1 MNLMETLISEKS
13 LQSIKFDYAKHL
25 SKKWSGCLLAA
36 NSLRIHKNEDRRS
49 SVVSNATDE
58 MKSCRYLR
66 VFRMMNSLHISF
78 MSTAIL
84 ISTCWLLNSPIASCT
99 KVTCSSSCYCDS
111 TGEFVSCIGDGM
123 FKSLPKVPRTAIRLE
138 LRNYII
144 PSLSAEQLYG
154 LVKLHELKLQQTQT
168 KLIENGTFSDLQNLR
183 RLELC
188 QNFLENITNSTFD
201 GLQKLRYLDLSSNCL
216 VNVDESF
223 LQLSSVEQLNLRLNN
238 ISQVSAKSF
247 SGLIKVQYLNLDSN
261 QISYIEVG
269 SFQYLTN
276 LAHLILSNNPLTTL
290 SRLDFFGSRLQ
301 YIDISHMGLER
312 IPQSLTKFVRDL
324 RLAKNNLTRI
334 SAGDFDSY
342 PYLGLLVL
350 DDNLIREIEPDA
362 LGRQE
367 YLMRLW
373 LNGNHLNRVPDN
385 LPPSLQALYME
396 ENELLAIHS
405 YSFKGLVNLEQLF
418 LQRNKIREL
427 SFCAFCD
434 LLSLKSLDLQA
445 NQIENLTNGVFANLT
460 QLEMLDLSQNSIKI
474 MEAHCFEGLSSLKTL
489 QLSRM
494 STSIKFDESLFDHLK
509 NLQMLEVY
517 DSSDFALQIINSTRL
532 LHGLRNLRELNI
544 MHNKLFYLRPDFPS
558 FFPNLK
564 VIKMSGNNWICD
576 KQILWLSHWIQKS
589 NLQFYRSYSIR
600 CSSPPNL
607 QFKPIMMLTGDDVNA
622 PVNIEQLTTS
632 ITEQTTISEIS
643 STTSPS
649 KFIDTSANTTLYQK
663 SHIFLEMTQPSNI
676 TESVIGTEIT
686 ESISEN
692 PSQNITEL
700 IKINRDNST
709 HTTTVEN
716 STITTS
722 QTEKELISNKHMS
735 SRLLANHI
743 SRPPSSNHWW
753 DNATTVIV
761 TSSVASASLVLV
773 IGIVTSFAFYKCR
786 KYRIGSKHCL
796 LRRSS
801 SISYYPQRD
810 EISIVTVSE
819 GTVGLQTRTHHGLGN
834 KLYYIMENGDVF
846 RDPIKDALPDPQLQ
860 ELLPRPAASDH
871 EYLFN
876 GKSLSDVS
884 PR

>member
-1 MNLMETLISEKS
+1 MNLMETVIIERNLC
-13 LQSIKFDYAKHL
+13 SIKYDYAKHL
-25 SKKWSGCLLAA
+25 SKNSNSCLL
-36 NSLRIHKNEDRRS
+36 HKDGDRTKS
-49 SVVSNATDE
+49 EISNRRNE

-99 KVTCSSSCYCDS
+99 KANCSSSCYCDP
-111 TGEFVSCIGDGM
+111 TGEYVSCVGDGM
-123 FKSLPKVPRTAIRLE
+123 LESLPEVPKTAVRLE

-144 PSLSAEQLYG
+144 PSLSADQLNG

-168 KLIENGTFSDLQNLR
+168 KLIENGTFTELQNLR

-188 QNFLENITNSTFD
+188 QNYLENITNSTFD
-201 GLQKLRYLDLSSNCL
+201 GLQKLRYLDLSSNFL
-216 VNVDESF
+216 VSVDESF
-223 LQLSSVEQLNLRLNN
+223 LQLSSVEQLNLRANN

-396 ENELLAIHS
+396 ENELLGIHS

-427 SFCAFCD
+427 SVCAFCD

-445 NQIENLTNGVFANLT
+445 NQIENLTDGVFANLT

-474 MEAHCFEGLSSLKTL
+474 MKAHCFEGLSSLKTL

-494 STSIKFDESLFDHLK
+494 STSIKFDDSLFDHLK

-544 MHNKLFYLRPDFPS
+544 MHNKLIYLRPDFPS

-564 VIKMSGNNWICD
+564 VIKMSGNNWVCD

-600 CSSPPNL
+600 CSSPPHL

-649 KFIDTSANTTLYQK
+649 KFIDISANTTLYQK
-663 SHIFLEMTQPSNI
+663 SHIFLETTQPSN
-676 TESVIGTEIT
+676 TTEIMIET
-686 ESISEN
+686 EIPELPSEN
-692 PSQNITEL
+692 PSQNISENA
-700 IKINRDNST
+700 KINQDNST
-709 HTTTVEN
+709 HTTNIIDN
-716 STITTS
+716 STIIVS
-722 QTEKELISNKHMS
+722 KTEKEQLLTDKHMS

-743 SRPPSSNHWW
+743 SRPPSQNHWW
-753 DNATTVIV
+753 DNATTIVI

-819 GTVGLQTRTHHGLGN
+819 GTVGLHTRTHHGLGN

-846 RDPIKDALPDPQLQ
+846 RDPTKDALPDPQLQ